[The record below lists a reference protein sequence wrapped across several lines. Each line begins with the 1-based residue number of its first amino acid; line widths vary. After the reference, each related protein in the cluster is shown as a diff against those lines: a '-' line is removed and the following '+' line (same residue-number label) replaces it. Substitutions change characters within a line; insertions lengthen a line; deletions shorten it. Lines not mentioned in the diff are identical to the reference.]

1 MRPVVFDFLTNSCNI
16 FKKIVTIMTQ
26 YFITLLEISFHQNGE
41 S

>member
-1 MRPVVFDFLTNSCNI
+1 MRPVVFDFLTNSCN
-16 FKKIVTIMTQ
+16 FVKKIVTIMTQ

>member
-16 FKKIVTIMTQ
+16 IKKTVAIMQQ
-26 YFITLLEISFHQNGE
+26 YFITLLKISFHQSGE